1 MDIVGDGDDDISDV
15 AAMGGVNLAE
25 ESQRMQG
32 ATDLIGTQIRSCRD
46 ETFLQ
51 TGQLKSRIAKICRDR
66 GLEEPSPDVIAMV
79 SHATQDRLK
88 TLLEKLSVIA
98 EHRMDVI
105 RGVGVH
111 QPNVSCQ
118 LPKGPRSQRLGSH
131 VGSWEQR
138 WVN

>member
-1 MDIVGDGDDDISDV
+1 MLSASPASASGVTSSGPQASSYSNAGDEDINDV

-88 TLLEKLSVIA
+88 TLLEKLSVVA

-105 RGVGVH
+105 R
-111 QPNVSCQ
+111 
-118 LPKGPRSQRLGSH
+118 
-131 VGSWEQR
+131 
-138 WVN
+138 